1 MKRNLLAARILCALL
16 TAFTSLSA
24 SAYAFQQN
32 GIYYNITSADNKT
45 VSVTYS
51 NYDTTT
57 DANGNIVVG
66 QYNTN
71 GGYSG
76 DVTIPSN
83 VTYNG
88 ITYTVTAIGAN
99 AFSDCNNLNTV
110 KIPQSVVAIGQQAF
124 MKSSLKEVS
133 IPESVTV
140 INNGTFQYCKS
151 LESITLPETLTSIQ
165 DHGIR
170 ECTSLQSINLPG
182 NITFIGYAAF
192 YGCSNLASGITI
204 PAGIK
209 TISEFAFGSCSKIP
223 WVEFHNN
230 LISIGGYAFQGC
242 NALTEIKIPDSVE
255 SIGKD
260 AFRGCSKLQK
270 VQIGTGIKSI
280 GAGAFQYCGNLELIT
295 VNAIE
300 PPTAVEIPEDDTY
313 GGTFMTWQYGN
324 TDLRVPYESIE
335 KYRTAPVW
343 ENFFKDRN
351 PLTGIEDVEA
361 ADGAELDVVERY
373 DLSGRLV
380 ADDYRGIT
388 VVRRTDGSVAK
399 EIRR

>member
-16 TAFTSLSA
+16 TAFTSLTA

-110 KIPQSVVAIGQQAF
+110 KIPQSVVAIGQDAF
-124 MKSSLKEVS
+124 FKSSLKEVS

-140 INNGTFQYCKS
+140 INTGTFQYCKS
-151 LESITLPETLTSIQ
+151 LESITLPETLTSIK

-170 ECTSLQSINLPG
+170 ECTSLQSICRKISHLLDTLPSM
-182 NITFIGYAAF
+182 A
-192 YGCSNLASGITI
+192 
-204 PAGIK
+204 
-209 TISEFAFGSCSKIP
+209 
-223 WVEFHNN
+223 V
-230 LISIGGYAFQGC
+230 LI
-242 NALTEIKIPDSVE
+242 
-255 SIGKD
+255 
-260 AFRGCSKLQK
+260 
-270 VQIGTGIKSI
+270 
-280 GAGAFQYCGNLELIT
+280 
-295 VNAIE
+295 
-300 PPTAVEIPEDDTY
+300 
-313 GGTFMTWQYGN
+313 
-324 TDLRVPYESIE
+324 
-335 KYRTAPVW
+335 
-343 ENFFKDRN
+343 
-351 PLTGIEDVEA
+351 
-361 ADGAELDVVERY
+361 
-373 DLSGRLV
+373 
-380 ADDYRGIT
+380 
-388 VVRRTDGSVAK
+388 
-399 EIRR
+399 